1 MREIKQGHVYWAVL
15 MLGLER
21 EHEIK
26 AVHLF
31 VPLNLLV
38 LIFLL
43 LLLLGFFLGSSLC
56 LCFVAVHKS

>member
-1 MREIKQGHVYWAVL
+1 

-26 AVHLF
+26 AVNLF

-43 LLLLGFFLGSSLC
+43 LLLLCFFLGSSLC